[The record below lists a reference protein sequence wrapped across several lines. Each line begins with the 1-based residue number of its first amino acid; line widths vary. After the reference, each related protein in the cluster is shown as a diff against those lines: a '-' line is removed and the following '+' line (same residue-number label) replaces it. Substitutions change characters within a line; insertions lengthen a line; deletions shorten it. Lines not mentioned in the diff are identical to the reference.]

1 MVGLQGKVAIITGAG
16 QGIGRRLALALASE
30 GMSLVL
36 NDQHV
41 GRLSE
46 TVDQV
51 EAREA
56 LALAVAG
63 SVADHG
69 MPQRLVGEAMGRF
82 GDLHLVVTCAYSS
95 SETGFHR
102 MTDAQLETALDTQFT
117 GVTQVAKEAFKLMRD
132 RATFEREQGRNPAAR
147 KVIAVSTATNLKSQ
161 RQVAYAATKAGIAGL
176 IRAMAAEGGPFNL
189 QANAV
194 VVSPLDPASAPPG
207 RASRGGSLNEV
218 VGPLL
223 FLVSERANPIS
234 GVVLEVTSPPPRPA
248 KT

>member
-16 QGIGRRLALALASE
+16 QGIGRMLALTLASE

-41 GRLSE
+41 DRLSE
-46 TVDQV
+46 TIDQV

-69 MPQRLVGEAMGRF
+69 MPQRLVSETMDRF
-82 GDLHLVVTCAYSS
+82 GDLHLLVTCAYSS
-95 SETGFHR
+95 SETEFPL

-132 RATFEREQGRNPAAR
+132 RATFERERGQNPAAR
-147 KVIAVSTATNLKSQ
+147 KVITVSTATNLKSQ
-161 RQVAYAATKAGIAGL
+161 QQAAYAATKAGTAGL
-176 IRAMAAEGGPFNL
+176 IRAMAAEGGSFNL

-194 VVSPLDPASAPPG
+194 VVSPLDPVSAPPV
-207 RASRGGSLNEV
+207 RASNGDSLNEV
-218 VGPLL
+218 VRPLL
-223 FLVSERANPIS
+223 FLISEGANPIS
-234 GVVLEVTSPPPRPA
+234 GVVLEVTSLPQKA
-248 KT
+248 S